1 MRRSKKSRDV
11 KLVTA
16 LIVGLGAF
24 GLALM
29 AYPQQSQARKPDRGA
44 TNKSADDATAS
55 LDFSEAVAQGIVR
68 QISDGLQG
76 HNAGRML
83 DAFDSHKMDAYLNF
97 ENQVDAF
104 FEHYDSFR
112 VHFRV
117 DEVTTKEGK
126 GIALVD
132 VEMEAIP
139 ASDGL
144 QPARKHEQLRFE
156 MERDAKRWRIV
167 DMRPRAF
174 FS

>member
-1 MRRSKKSRDV
+1 MRRSEKSRGL
-11 KLVTA
+11 KLAAA
-16 LIVGLGAF
+16 LIVGLIAF
-24 GLALM
+24 GIAPM
-29 AYPQQSQARKPDRGA
+29 AYPQQSQTSKPDKGA
-44 TNKSADDATAS
+44 TNKNADDATTA
-55 LDFSEAVAQGIVR
+55 LDFSEAVAQSIVR

-83 DAFDSHKMDAYLNF
+83 DVFDSHKMDAYLNF
-97 ENQVDAF
+97 ENQIDAF
-104 FEHYDSFR
+104 FAHYDSFR

-139 ASDGL
+139 ASDGA

-167 DMRPRAF
+167 DMQPRAF

>member
-1 MRRSKKSRDV
+1 MN
-11 KLVTA
+11 LVVV
-16 LIVGLGAF
+16 LIVSLIACGIGPL
-24 GLALM
+24 
-29 AYPQQSQARKPDRGA
+29 AYPQQPEASKPDKGA
-44 TNKSADDATAS
+44 TNKKADDAS
-55 LDFSEAVAQGIVR
+55 LDFSEPVAHKILQ

-139 ASDGL
+139 ASDGA
-144 QPARKHEQLRFE
+144 QPSHKHEQLRFE
-156 MERDAKRWRIV
+156 MERDAKRWRVV
-167 DMRPRAF
+167 DMQPRGF